1 MLIGRQLPM
10 NKYTVTSPQKLAGKL
25 LRIREFLNLSQTEM
39 LKRLGFDERLY
50 RSNISQYERGDREPP
65 LLVILNY
72 AKIADVSVEM
82 LIDDESELNLGDS

>member
-1 MLIGRQLPM
+1 M

>member
-1 MLIGRQLPM
+1 M

-65 LLVILNY
+65 LLVILRY

-82 LIDDESELNLGDS
+82 LIDDELELNLRDS